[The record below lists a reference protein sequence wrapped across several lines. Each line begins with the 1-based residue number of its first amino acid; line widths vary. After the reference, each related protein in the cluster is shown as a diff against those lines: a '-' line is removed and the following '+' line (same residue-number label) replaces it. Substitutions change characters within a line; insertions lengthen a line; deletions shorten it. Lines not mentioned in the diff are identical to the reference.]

1 MSSRIVAGGSVQ
13 QFPWRPLVSPIASS
27 DEESHDEVVAEEL
40 ERKVNDALLQGRREG
55 VLQGEQTA
63 MRQLEPLMA
72 QLARTIEDLAS
83 TRRSL
88 RRDAE
93 EDVVRLSVAIARR
106 ILNREISVDPDALV
120 GMVNVALTR
129 LDAKEVHRVLAHP
142 DDANRIRL
150 ELSKLSLA
158 QEIQVLAD
166 SKLEP
171 GSVLFETTR
180 GVLDASVATQLQE
193 IERGLVDLVARRS

>member
-1 MSSRIVAGGSVQ
+1 MQR
-13 QFPWRPLVSPIASS
+13 FPWRPLVSPVVSS
-27 DEESHDEVVAEEL
+27 AEESHNEVVAEEL
-40 ERKVNDALLQGRREG
+40 ERKVNEALLQGRHEG

-72 QLARTIEDLAS
+72 KLARTIEDLAS

-106 ILNREISVDPDALV
+106 ILNREMSVDPDALV

-129 LDAKEVHRVLAHP
+129 LDAKEIHRVLAHP

-171 GSVLFETTR
+171 GSVLFETAR